1 MSKIYSRDRLNLAIY
16 GKYVKE
22 SVDINVLYTKDYLPP
37 ALDLY
42 TCIKSFIYTRTTC
55 YVSVY
60 WLLFLSRTA
69 DSVMS
74 SLIRIPIH
82 LPLHGLSNTFGI
94 LD

>member
-1 MSKIYSRDRLNLAIY
+1 MSKIYSRDRLNLAIN

-55 YVSVY
+55 
-60 WLLFLSRTA
+60 
-69 DSVMS
+69 
-74 SLIRIPIH
+74 
-82 LPLHGLSNTFGI
+82 
-94 LD
+94 